1 MAYWTQ
7 QGGWQTY
14 SLPTNAKTD
23 YWGGDFAAYYPHTTS
38 DDFADSYPYKDASAY
53 VTEFPANRQ
62 TSKTFWY
69 KLNKNGK
76 VSEFFWDAKVGLTG
90 KQKQLTAM
98 ERLTNKL
105 VILLTN

>member
-7 QGGWQTY
+7 QGGWQSY
-14 SLPTNAKTD
+14 SLPTDAKTD
-23 YWGGDFAAYYPHTTS
+23 YWGGDFAAYFPHTTS
-38 DDFADSYPYKDASAY
+38 DAFADSYPYKDASAY

-76 VSEFFWDAKVGLTG
+76 VSQLLEQVGQQKVGLTG
-90 KQKQLTAM
+90 KQKQLTCNWWQ
-98 ERLTNKL
+98 R
-105 VILLTN
+105 